1 MHTIPNGFNLSRF
14 RPDTM
19 ARDEVRAEL
28 GLAPDTPTVGL
39 VARDDPQKNHSG
51 FIEAAALVHVALP
64 EVHFVMV
71 GTGIDHNNE
80 TWMPH

>member
-19 ARDEVRAEL
+19 ARDDVRAEL
-28 GLAPDTPTVGL
+28 GLAPDTPSVGL

-51 FIEAAALVHVALP
+51 FIEAAALVLRLP
-64 EVHFVMV
+64 EVHFVSELESTITMRR
-71 GTGIDHNNE
+71 
-80 TWMPH
+80 